1 MYKSEFILTGER
13 LRYESQSFIIPLL
26 MAKIKD
32 CLQRSWPEYNFI
44 KNQFC
49 EQEIRIGTNIIQLHF
64 KDNLYWVTTNNEELH
79 GLFKTIANINTDNYD
94 IIVDDLFQISPN
106 MNDRDAV
113 KNMIC
118 KHLKSLPLLADFH
131 NDIVWVQNP
140 HDTDIETIS
149 INDYLFIELY
159 DDLSISVG
167 VHGYILHKN
176 SLVGSAIWNE
186 CYDIFLYIFI
196 LNNLDSSVEEICN
209 REVMYTI
216 IEPPRKQPFLFNI
229 ELNLLLLFCAF
240 YYALLAYAIL

>member
-44 KNQFC
+44 KHQFC

-64 KDNLYWVTTNNEELH
+64 KDNLYWVTTNNEELYE
-79 GLFKTIANINTDNYD
+79 LLESIANINTDSYD
-94 IIVDDLFQISPN
+94 MIVDDLFQISPN

-118 KHLKSLPLLADFH
+118 KRLESLPLLADFH

-176 SLVGSAIWNE
+176 SLVGSAIWDK
-186 CYDIFLYIFI
+186 CYDMFYDMFEQ
-196 LNNLDSSVEEICN
+196 LNPTNELNSNPI
-209 REVMYTI
+209 MYTI

>member
-26 MAKIKD
+26 MANIKD
-32 CLQRSWPEYNFI
+32 CLQRTWPEYNFV
-44 KNQFC
+44 KHQFC
-49 EQEIRIGTNIIQLHF
+49 EQEIRIGKNIIQLHF

-79 GLFKTIANINTDNYD
+79 ELLETIANINTDSYD
-94 IIVDDLFQISPN
+94 MIVDDLFQMLPN
-106 MNDRDAV
+106 MNDRDSV
-113 KNMIC
+113 KNMIRE
-118 KHLKSLPLLADFH
+118 HLESLPLLADFH

-140 HDTDIETIS
+140 HDTDIETIT

-176 SLVGSAIWNE
+176 SLIGSAIWDK
-186 CYDIFLYIFI
+186 CYDMFKQ
-196 LNNLDSSVEEICN
+196 LNPTNELNPNPI
-209 REVMYTI
+209 MYTI
-216 IEPPRKQPFLFNI
+216 IEPPMKQPFLFNT